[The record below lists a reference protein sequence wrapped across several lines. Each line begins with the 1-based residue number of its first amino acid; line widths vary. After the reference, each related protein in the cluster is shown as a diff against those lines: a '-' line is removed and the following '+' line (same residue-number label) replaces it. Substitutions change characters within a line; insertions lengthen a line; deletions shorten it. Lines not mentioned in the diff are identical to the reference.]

1 MSLRTRNKRLLSAA
15 AATVALSGL
24 LAGCGG
30 KGGSDGGSGSKVVVW
45 YLWGGPEGQAL
56 DAVIQDF
63 NASQK
68 QYVVE
73 GLSVPD
79 EQKIKVAIAGGNGPD
94 LTDSFSSNVAPY
106 AEQGIALPLD
116 DLIARDKYNM
126 DDFLPA
132 AAEAGKY
139 KGKVYALPLNVSF
152 SMMYYNKKLLAEAGF
167 KEPPKTSKELMDVA
181 IKTTKTRPDG
191 TIEVLGS
198 PQYPSD
204 KFLFGP
210 LAYGFGTNW
219 VSKDATRFT
228 FDAPSTLEA
237 FRFIYE
243 YNKRFGADN
252 VKRVQASGKW
262 LDPNDPFFMG
272 KQAIRFDGPWM
283 SAQMKSKNINVDYG
297 IAPLPYLDGKPE
309 TAGGGENSSSVFYI
323 AKTAKNKEGAWAF
336 MKFLYEPKNLAKFL
350 SVLGNV
356 PAQKAAL
363 DEPAMK
369 SMPDYDKIM
378 ELSKSANLRSTP
390 NYAKQIDFGKIVED
404 ELDQVTF
411 LKKTPEEAVKSLS
424 DRSKDLLK

>member
-1 MSLRTRNKRLLSAA
+1 MRAFRKIGLSL
-15 AATVALSGL
+15 AATAALMSGV

-30 KGGSDGGSGSKVVVW
+30 GKDGADGGAGSKVVVW

-63 NASQK
+63 NKSQS

-94 LTDSFSSNVAPY
+94 LTDSFSANVAPY

-116 DLIARDKYNM
+116 EFIARDKYDMN
-126 DDFLPA
+126 DFLPA
-132 AAEAGKY
+132 AVESGKY
-139 KGKVYALPLNVSF
+139 KGKTYALPLNVSF

-167 KEPPKTSKELMDVA
+167 TEPPKTSKELMDVVV
-181 IKTTKTRPDG
+181 KTTKTRPDG
-191 TIEVLGS
+191 TIDVLGS

-219 VSKDATRFT
+219 VNKDATQFT

-237 FRFIYE
+237 FRFIYD
-243 YNKRFGADN
+243 YNKKFGADN
-252 VKRVQASGKW
+252 VKRMQGSGKW

-283 SAQMKSKNINVDYG
+283 SAQMKSKNIQVDYG

-309 TAGGGENSSSVFYI
+309 MAGGGENSSSVFYI

-356 PAQKAAL
+356 PAKKSAL
-363 DEPAMK
+363 DDPAMK
-369 SMPDYDKIM
+369 SVPDFDKIM
-378 ELSKSANLRSTP
+378 ELSKSPNLRSTP
-390 NYAKQIDFGKIVED
+390 NYAKQIDFGKVLED

-411 LKKTPEEAVKSLS
+411 LKKTPEEALKSLTE
-424 DRSKDLLK
+424 RTKDLLK